1 MDLHGEIEKKRN
13 ASIIQK
19 TETRRGQ
26 VIPVDSIFVLDCSR
40 SMGDPLES
48 NSKSAKIDLAKTA
61 IVSAFSRAAENAC
74 PDRVGLLAVSTN
86 IFAKPIIKEVVTF
99 GEISNQNAPGKGLP
113 IEDIV
118 SLKCQGGTALYSAI
132 SHATKILVT
141 KKGSRTNGQQI
152 VILTDSKNNTA
163 EQPMRV
169 LSEAARNRI
178 KIHVID
184 LGNSKVKDSL
194 KMISDATGGQF
205 ALATNAKEIHS
216 NLFAAFTPPQ
226 QVESAKPDSRGTILL
241 PDMFTDHVKPPV
253 TPKRRKP
260 ESVEEISSS
269 IDQIKSELI
278 SLTDSLKSGKK
289 TQMEFTER
297 YSILQFELQDLRQAI
312 REQRSKLNREM
323 SEYALVQDKISSDT
337 LNEETNSRLMELDR
351 QIQILKQSATFV
363 S

>member
-1 MDLHGEIEKKRN
+1 MDPHGEIEKKRN
-13 ASIIQK
+13 APIIQK

-26 VIPVDSIFVLDCSR
+26 VIPVDSVFVLDCSR

-74 PDRVGLLAVSTN
+74 PDRIGLLTVSTN

-99 GEISNQNAPGKGLP
+99 GEISSQDASGKGLP

-118 SLKCQGGTALYSAI
+118 SIKCQGGTALYAAI
-132 SHATKILVT
+132 SYATKILVT
-141 KKGSRTNGQQI
+141 KKGSRTNDQQI

-163 EQPMRV
+163 EQPMKV
-169 LSEAARNRI
+169 LSEAAKNRI

-184 LGNSKVKDSL
+184 LGNLKVKDSL

-226 QVESAKPDSRGTILL
+226 VESAKPESRGTILL
-241 PDMFTDHVKPPV
+241 PDMFADQVKPPV

-260 ESVEEISSS
+260 ETVEEISSS
-269 IDQIKSELI
+269 IDQIKGELI

-289 TQMEFTER
+289 TQMQFTER

-323 SEYALVQDKISSDT
+323 SEYALVQDKISKDS
-337 LNEETNSRLMELDR
+337 LNEEANNRLMELDR